1 MRGLTL
7 AAALAAALAS
17 GLGWAAPPALADDP
31 VSLTLPQARII
42 AQQALAAGN
51 PRVTVTL
58 ARGLLQANP
67 QDANAL
73 VLLAQ
78 VLEAQGQ
85 HRSGRR
91 AAARAFQV
99 ASDKPDRFMAAQI
112 AARNAYAGG
121 QFGLAQYWLRRSL
134 DPAPTDRLR
143 DQAVADFKRVRAA
156 NPWNTRLQMTVQPSD
171 NVNSG
176 TDNPYLIVEGLPFY
190 GTHSASAMALSG
202 TVLRIEAATRYRLW
216 QNDAG
221 ITHLTGQ
228 ISTSRVDLSAAA
240 QAAAPTVTNRDL
252 SGTLVEI
259 GLSHLRPAGQGART
273 GGVWGASGAIGQVW
287 NGGDLSYNYAKLG
300 ISRTVPLGQAMQV
313 RLQGSYE
320 RRDDPD
326 AAFPRSDHLQLR
338 SDLTAR
344 LSAGRSVAVGLVLD
358 QADSNRGNVTATHRT
373 AYVSYGFGDITGPVD
388 LRMSL
393 GARNSDFPRYFI
405 GAFAA
410 PGGRQDDA
418 VFASLDVTLTEIGYA
433 GFVPRISLITQR
445 TTSNIS
451 RFETRSTALSIGIE
465 SKF

>member
-1 MRGLTL
+1 
-7 AAALAAALAS
+7 
-17 GLGWAAPPALADDP
+17 
-31 VSLTLPQARII
+31 
-42 AQQALAAGN
+42 
-51 PRVTVTL
+51 
-58 ARGLLQANP
+58 
-67 QDANAL
+67 
-73 VLLAQ
+73 
-78 VLEAQGQ
+78 
-85 HRSGRR
+85 
-91 AAARAFQV
+91 
-99 ASDKPDRFMAAQI
+99 
-112 AARNAYAGG
+112 
-121 QFGLAQYWLRRSL
+121 
-134 DPAPTDRLR
+134 
-143 DQAVADFKRVRAA
+143 
-156 NPWNTRLQMTVQPSD
+156 
-171 NVNSG
+171 
-176 TDNPYLIVEGLPFY
+176 
-190 GTHSASAMALSG
+190 MALSG
-202 TVLRIEAATRYRLW
+202 TILRIEAATRYRLW
-216 QNDAG
+216 QKGDG
-221 ITHLTGQ
+221 VTHLTGQ
-228 ISTSRVDLSAAA
+228 ISSSRVDLSAAA

-259 GLSHLRPAGQGART
+259 GLSHRRAAGQGTRT
-273 GGVWGASGAIGQVW
+273 GGVWGASGAIGKVW
-287 NGGDLSYNYAKLG
+287 NGGDLSYDYAKLG

-344 LSAGRSVAVGLVLD
+344 LSAGRSLAVGLVLD
-358 QADSNRGNVTATHRT
+358 QADSDRGNVTATHRT
-373 AYVSYGFGDITGPVD
+373 AYVSYGFRDVTGPVD

-393 GARNSDFPRYFI
+393 GARVSDYPHYFI